1 MTNDINRNDVAQGD
15 GTGRREAIA
24 SRLRA
29 AREAAGLSQG
39 QVARQLKMHRPTISE
54 IEAGRRRVSVD
65 ELAEFANLYGVAMAW
80 LSCSESSSVDP
91 AEDRLKLAARELSRL
106 KPEDLNRLLDLLQ
119 SLRTGE
125 QKGGGDSSRP

>member
-1 MTNDINRNDVAQGD
+1 MNNDLNMKDSPNSEEIA
-15 GTGRREAIA
+15 RRDAIA

-65 ELAEFANLYGVAMAW
+65 EVAEFADLYGVTIDW
-80 LSCSESSSVDP
+80 LSCSESSTIDP
-91 AEDRLKLAARELSRL
+91 TEDRLKLAARELSRL
-106 KPEDLNRLLDLLQ
+106 KPEDLNRLLGLLH
-119 SLRTGE
+119 SLRAGE
-125 QKGGGDSSRP
+125 NREGSESSPL